1 MPPADLLKWKKNR
14 TQEEI
19 REYCAKGGRNS
30 GKRRVELKTMRE
42 TMIEMLSLM
51 VKHPELIPTL
61 QAYGFD
67 GKSGKLTGEQAI
79 AIGQIVGA
87 SSGSAQ
93 CYRNILDVL
102 EPKEAK
108 GEEEMYQKLDEVLDS
123 IKESAK

>member
-1 MPPADLLKWKKNR
+1 MGSDRLMKWRQAQTKEKLH
-14 TQEEI
+14 EV
-19 REYCAKGGRNS
+19 AVKGGKNS
-30 GKRRVELKTMRE
+30 VKKRVELKTMRE